1 METEEFL
8 KYETQEHKM
17 RPRQQLPARPHL
29 HINGISKLDHIE
41 ATIGEMHLECGF
53 IQAVRAPCGW
63 RGATAALWSV
73 HTTWM

>member
-1 METEEFL
+1 
-8 KYETQEHKM
+8 
-17 RPRQQLPARPHL
+17 
-29 HINGISKLDHIE
+29 
-41 ATIGEMHLECGF
+41 MHLECGF